1 MTAWNAFYAPRD
13 TPQPIVDLLNKELAK
28 ALAEPET
35 KKRLLELGFDPAG
48 GTPAELTQF
57 EKQERL
63 KWGSADQG
71 DGSAGRLSRADVS
84 QRCPS

>member
-1 MTAWNAFYAPRD
+1 MPGFEVTAWNAFYAPRD
-13 TPQPIVDLLNKELAK
+13 TPQAVVDLLNKELAK

-35 KKRLLELGFDPAG
+35 RKRLLELGFDPAG

-63 KWGSADQG
+63 KWGPLIKATGLQG
-71 DGSAGRLSRADVS
+71 G
-84 QRCPS
+84 